1 MEDLVSGENKF
12 IKINQEP
19 TEVPQKQL
27 KKKNITVSN
36 RAENSVKFKKR
47 EGHYE
52 HGSLYGNPKFQ

>member
-1 MEDLVSGENKF
+1 MILNSQYYNEGMEDLVSGENKF

-47 EGHYE
+47 EGH
-52 HGSLYGNPKFQ
+52 